1 MLTVDQALAQLL
13 GGARRITDTETLP
26 LGAALGRTLAADVVS
41 TLAVP
46 GFDNSAMDGY
56 ALNVADFGPGAT
68 FSVVQRIAAGDTG
81 DALAPGEAARIFT
94 GAPVP
99 DGTNAVA
106 MQEDCAVEGGIL
118 SIGTPLRTGQHIRR
132 RGEDVMAGAAVIKAG
147 TRLGAAELG
156 LLAAVGVARVGVMRQ
171 LRVALL
177 STGNELVE
185 PGAPLA
191 PGKIYNSN
199 RYAISALLTD
209 AGCIVDD
216 LGIVPD
222 QFAATR
228 DILADAAA
236 THDVVLSTGGVSV
249 GEEDHVK
256 AAVESLGALS
266 LWKIA
271 IKPGKPFAF
280 GRIPAGEVRAG
291 SGGET
296 GSDPGADFIGLPGN
310 PVSSYITFLLFVRP
324 FLAARVGGE
333 APVQAVRVPA
343 GFAIG
348 RAGNRREYLRARL
361 ENGRAVLYP
370 NQGSGVLTSVVW
382 ADGLVVIPEG
392 ATVADGD
399 AVDFVPLAALR

>member
-1 MLTVDQALAQLL
+1 MLTVDQAREQLL
-13 GGARRITDTETLP
+13 AAARRIAETETLA
-26 LGAALGRTLAADVVS
+26 LNDALGRVLATDVVS

-56 ALNVADFGPGAT
+56 ALNVADVAQPGPFA
-68 FSVVQRIAAGDTG
+68 VVQRIAAGDTG
-81 DALAPGEAARIFT
+81 VALAPGEAARIFT

-106 MQEDCAVEGGIL
+106 MQEDCNVDGGTL
-118 SIGTPLRTGQHIRR
+118 TVGTPLRAGEHIRR
-132 RGEDVMAGAAVIKAG
+132 RGEDVQDGAVVLKSG

-156 LLAAVGVARVGVMRQ
+156 LLAAIGVDRVAVVRK

-185 PGAPLA
+185 PGTPLA
-191 PGKIYNSN
+191 PGQIYNSN
-199 RYAISALLTD
+199 RYAISALLRE

-222 QFAATR
+222 RFAATR
-228 DILADAAA
+228 DMLAAAAA

-256 AAVESLGALS
+256 AAVESLGTLS

-280 GRIPAGEVRAG
+280 GRIASAGTAQ
-291 SGGET
+291 
-296 GSDPGADFIGLPGN
+296 GADFIGLPGN
-310 PVSSYITFLLFVRP
+310 PVSSFVTFLVFVRP
-324 FLAARVGGE
+324 FLAARLGAG
-333 APVQAVRVPA
+333 ATTPAVKVPA

-348 RAGNRREYLRARL
+348 RAGNRREFLRARL
-361 ENGRAVLYP
+361 EQGRAVPYP
-370 NQGSGVLTSVVW
+370 NQSSGVLTSVVW
-382 ADGLVVIPEG
+382 ADGLVIVPEDR
-392 ATVADGD
+392 TIADGEL
-399 AVDFVPLAALR
+399 VDFLPLAALR